1 MERHGNMLLYYYIQ
15 IPEGED
21 EAAFNRHNSAL
32 KGEFKKAKPNKA
44 VVAALMKQSF
54 AMRRNNVLQQAR
66 PLNEML
72 ELYPFLSD
80 PDEVSNYKIFG
91 G

>member
-1 MERHGNMLLYYYIQ
+1 MTWQYATVLLQ

-21 EAAFNRHNSAL
+21 KAAFNSHNSAL

-54 AMRRNNVLQQAR
+54 AMRRNNILQQAR
-66 PLNEML
+66 PLNEIL
-72 ELYPFLSD
+72 ELYPFLTYCLSWRNQT
-80 PDEVSNYKIFG
+80 SFMI
-91 G
+91 